1 MYTSVILIT
10 FPSFACF
17 IFVAPKF
24 MITKDSD
31 SNGTPFKGEAIEVF
45 GARVHNLKNIDIS
58 IPKNKLVVITG
69 ISGSGKSSLAFDTI
83 YSEGQRRY
91 METFGTYARQFIG
104 DMERPDVDKITGLSP
119 VISIEQKTTNK
130 NPRSTVGTITE
141 VYDFLRLLYARIG
154 EAYSYNTGK
163 KMVKWSEEE
172 IVENIFTRFYGQKI
186 SLLAPLV
193 RGRKGHY
200 RELFEDVRKK
210 GFLKVRVDGE
220 VQDIVA
226 KMQVDRYKIHDIE
239 LVVDRLQVTDELKA
253 RLSQSVQQTLKL
265 GKDLMFLLTS
275 ADQDNDASQGRKKTL
290 KAKESS
296 KAASG
301 TDNAGKIIQYS
312 KLLMCE
318 DTGISYEE
326 PSPNA
331 FSFNSPYGA
340 CPVCKGLGTTFHIN
354 MEAVIP
360 DPAVSIS
367 EGGIAPLG
375 GEREAY
381 VFRQA
386 QEIAKKNKIS
396 LTKPV
401 KDIPQKALNI
411 LLYGNEE
418 GIEAEIDFE
427 NAQFDPQAPYEGIV
441 NMLKRWFNNGH
452 SEGLRDWAEG
462 YMQLKHCDECGGARL
477 KKESLWFKVDNRN
490 IADLSNMNLDNLY
503 AWFDGIELRIDN
515 KQKTIAKDVLKEIR
529 ERLQFLLN
537 VGLTY
542 LTLNRTSKTLSGGE
556 SQRIRLATQ
565 IGSQL
570 QGITYVLDEPSI
582 GLHQRDNHRL
592 IDALK
597 NLRDIGNSVL
607 VVEHDKDIMLAADYL
622 IDVGP
627 KAGHHGG
634 RIVAQGIPSELLKL
648 DTITSGYL
656 NGTRKIDLP
665 AERRKGNGKVL
676 ELKGAK
682 GNNLQNVNVKFPL
695 GKFIVVSGVS
705 GSGKSTLINETL
717 YPLLSHHAYGSK
729 GLALEYRSLKGLEH
743 IDKVIEIDQSPIGR
757 TPRSNPATYCGF
769 FTEIRTLFASI
780 PEAKI
785 RGYNAG
791 RFSFN
796 VKSGRCD
803 VCEGGGMRVIEMNF
817 LPDVY
822 VHCEKCN
829 GKRYNRETLEIRYK
843 GKSIADVLE
852 MTVEEAVEFFQPIPY
867 IYRKIKVLEE
877 VGLGYITLGQSAVT
891 LSGGEA
897 QRVKLS
903 TELGK
908 RDTGKTFYI
917 LDEPTTGL
925 HFEDIRHL
933 LDVLNKLVD
942 RGNTVL
948 VIEHNM
954 DVIKVADHIIDLGPE
969 GGDGGGRILFEG
981 LPEDLVK
988 NKESFTAEFLKAEL
1002 S

>member
-1 MYTSVILIT
+1 MADVK
-10 FPSFACF
+10 AKKA
-17 IFVAPKF
+17 VA
-24 MITKDSD
+24 TE
-31 SNGTPFKGEAIEVF
+31 NGQTGSHATEETISVF
-45 GARVHNLKNIDIS
+45 GARVHNLKDIDIT

-83 YSEGQRRY
+83 YAEGQRRY
-91 METFGTYARQFIG
+91 MESFGAYARQFIG
-104 DMERPDVDKITGLSP
+104 EMERPEVDKITGLSP

-130 NPRSTVGTITE
+130 NPRSTVGTVTE
-141 VYDFLRLLYARIG
+141 VYDFLRLLFARAS

-163 KMVKWSEEE
+163 KMVRWSEDE
-172 IVENIFTRFYGQKI
+172 IVNNIFQRFDGFKI
-186 SLLAPLV
+186 SILAPLV

-200 RELFEDVRKK
+200 RELFEEVRKK
-210 GFLKVRVDGE
+210 GFVKVRVDGE
-220 VQDIVA
+220 IKDLVP

-239 LVVDRLQVTDELKA
+239 LVVDRLKVTKDM
-253 RLSQSVQQTLKL
+253 RTRISQSVQQALKL
-265 GKDLMFLLTS
+265 GKDLMFV
-275 ADQDNDASQGRKKTL
+275 AYENEA
-290 KAKESS
+290 AKG
-296 KAASG
+296 AARTG
-301 TDNAGKIIQYS
+301 EAAYS
-312 KLLMCE
+312 RQLMCE

-326 PSPNA
+326 PSPNS

-340 CPVCKGLGTTFHIN
+340 CPTCKGLGQVYTVN
-354 MEAVIP
+354 MEAIIP
-360 DPAVSIS
+360 DDTLSIN

-375 GEREAY
+375 GERDAY
-381 VFRQA
+381 IFRQVQTLA
-386 QEIAKKNKIS
+386 RKNKIN
-396 LTKPV
+396 LDKP
-401 KDIPQKALNI
+401 INQLPEKAMNLI
-411 LLYGNEE
+411 LYGKEDGITGNEL
-418 GIEAEIDFE
+418 
-427 NAQFDPQAPYEGIV
+427 QFDDEAIEENVYSGEFEGVINQV
-441 NMLKRWFNNGH
+441 KRWFATST
-452 SEGLRDWAEG
+452 SEAIQRWAEG
-462 YMQLKHCDECGGARL
+462 FMELTTCQTCNGTRL
-477 KKESLWFKVDNRN
+477 KKESLWFKVDEKN
-490 IADLSNMNLDNLY
+490 IAELSNMDLVQLMT
-503 AWFDGIELRIDN
+503 WFTGIEKRLSN
-515 KQKTIAKDVLKEIR
+515 KQNVIAREIIKEIR
-529 ERLQFLLN
+529 ERLQFLLD

-542 LTLNRTSKTLSGGE
+542 LTLNRPTRTLSGGE

-592 IDALK
+592 ITALK

-607 VVEHDKDIMLAADYL
+607 VVEHDKDIMLAADHL

-627 KAGHHGG
+627 KAGFHGG
-634 RIVAQGIPSELLKL
+634 RIMAQGTPDAVLKQ
-648 DTITSGYL
+648 DTLTAHFL
-656 NGTRKIDLP
+656 NGEREIAVPK
-665 AERRKGNGKVL
+665 ERRKGNGKCI
-676 ELKGAK
+676 EIKGAN
-682 GNNLQNVNVKFPL
+682 GNNLKKVNVKFPL
-695 GKFIVVSGVS
+695 GKLIVVTGVS

-717 YPLLSHHAYGSK
+717 YPLLAHHCYGSRVTPM
-729 GLALEYRSLKGLEH
+729 EYKSISGLEN

-803 VCEGGGMRVIEMNF
+803 VCEGSGLRTIEMNF

-843 GKSIADVLE
+843 GKSIADVLN
-852 MTVEEAVEFFQPIPY
+852 MTVEEAVEFFENIPY
-867 IYRKIKVLEE
+867 LYRKIKVLED

-897 QRVKLS
+897 QRVKLA
-903 TELGK
+903 TELAK

-925 HFEDIRHL
+925 HFEDIHHL
-933 LDVLNKLVD
+933 LEVLNKLVD

-969 GGDGGGRILFEG
+969 GGAGGGKILFEG
-981 LPEDLVK
+981 TPEDLLKV
-988 NKESFTAEFLKAEL
+988 KESFTGQFLKEEL
-1002 S
+1002 RSK

>member
-1 MYTSVILIT
+1 ME
-10 FPSFACF
+10 
-17 IFVAPKF
+17 K
-24 MITKDSD
+24 TKE
-31 SNGTPFKGEAIEVF
+31 GFIEVF

-91 METFGTYARQFIG
+91 METFGAYARQFIG
-104 DMERPDVDKITGLSP
+104 DMERPDVDKISGLSP

-130 NPRSTVGTITE
+130 NPRSTVGTVTE
-141 VYDFLRLLYARIG
+141 IYDFLRLLFARIG

-163 KMVKWSEEE
+163 RMVKWSEEE
-172 IVENIFTRFYGQKI
+172 IVENIFEKYKGKKI

-220 VQDIVA
+220 IKDITS
-226 KMQVDRYKIHDIE
+226 KMQVDRYVIHDIE
-239 LVVDRLQVTDELKA
+239 LVVDRLQVTDDLKS
-253 RLSQSVQQTLKL
+253 RLSQSVQQTLRL
-265 GKDLMFLLTS
+265 GKDLMFLLVN
-275 ADQDNDASQGRKKTL
+275 DNG
-290 KAKESS
+290 KAV
-296 KAASG
+296 
-301 TDNAGKIIQYS
+301 QYS
-312 KLLMCE
+312 KQLMCE

-326 PSPNA
+326 PSPNS

-340 CPVCKGLGTTFHIN
+340 CPVCKGLGTKNHIN
-354 MEAVIP
+354 MDAIIA
-360 DPAVSIS
+360 DPSLSIS

-375 GEREAY
+375 EERDAWVY
-381 VFRQA
+381 KQA
-386 QEIAKKNKIS
+386 QDAAKKNKIS
-396 LTKPV
+396 LTTPV
-401 KDIPQKALNI
+401 GKLSKKQLNI
-411 LLYGNEE
+411 MLYGNEE
-418 GIEAEIDFE
+418 GQQEDLDFE
-427 NAQFDPQAPYEGIV
+427 NMKFDPYGPFEGII
-441 NMLKRWFNNGH
+441 NMLQRWFANPY
-452 SEGLRDWAEG
+452 SEAIREWAED
-462 YMQLKHCDECGGARL
+462 YMIMKPCDACNGMRL
-477 KKESLWFKVDNRN
+477 KKESLWFKIDGRN
-490 IADLSNMNLDNLY
+490 IAELGNMNLDNLY

-515 KQKTIAKDVLKEIR
+515 KQKVIAKDVLKEIR
-529 ERLQFLLN
+529 ERLRFLLD

-542 LTLNRTSKTLSGGE
+542 LSLNRASKTLSGGE

-592 IDALK
+592 IEALQ
-597 NLRDIGNSVL
+597 NLRDIGNNVL
-607 VVEHDKDIMLAADYL
+607 VVEHDKDIMLAADHL
-622 IDVGP
+622 IDIGP
-627 KAGHHGG
+627 RAGYHGG
-634 RIVAQGIPSELLKL
+634 RVVAQGKPADLLKL
-648 DTITSGYL
+648 DTLTSAYL
-656 NGTRKIDLP
+656 NGKKKIEVP
-665 AERRKGNGKVL
+665 AERRKGNGKFI

-682 GNNLQNVNVKFPL
+682 GNNLRNVDVKFPL
-695 GKFIVVSGVS
+695 GKLIVVTGVS

-717 YPLLSHHAYGSK
+717 YPILSHHAYGSK
-729 GLALEYRSLKGLEH
+729 AVPLEYKSIKGLEH

-769 FTEIRTLFASI
+769 FTDIRTLFASV

-852 MTVEEAVEFFQPIPY
+852 MTVEEAVEFFQPVPY

-933 LDVLNKLVD
+933 LDVLNKLTD

-948 VIEHNM
+948 IIEHNM

-981 LPEDLVK
+981 TPEELIK
-988 NKESFTAEFLKAEL
+988 NKESYTAEFLKTEL
-1002 S
+1002 T